1 MSIIGIILG
10 VIAIGLFIW
19 LKNDQKISNS
29 LHEGDLIAA
38 KHAFEALMDDFNNYQ
53 IETDRK
59 IIQLEK
65 NLEYQNNKLNKQ
77 SDIASKRMDN
87 MNKSLPSII
96 GQVVGQIEFA
106 QNKIN
111 RQI

>member
-1 MSIIGIILG
+1 MSIIGIVLG
-10 VIAIGLFIW
+10 TIAIGLFFW
-19 LKNDQKISNS
+19 LKNDQKMSNV

-38 KHAFEALMDDFNNYQ
+38 KHAYEALMSDFNNYQ

-59 IIQLEK
+59 ITQLEK

-77 SDIASKRMDN
+77 SDSASKRMDQ

-106 QNKIN
+106 QDKIN
-111 RQI
+111 RK

>member
-1 MSIIGIILG
+1 MSIIGIVLG
-10 VIAIGLFIW
+10 VLAIGLFIW
-19 LKNDQKISNS
+19 LKNDQKMSNA
-29 LHEGDLIAA
+29 LHEGDLITA
-38 KHAFEALMDDFNNYQ
+38 KHAFEALMGDFNNYQ

-77 SDIASKRMDN
+77 SDVASKRMDN